1 MNRFKD
7 IFYRHLT
14 TLRRSVQWTG
24 IVMIVL
30 IPLLNIYGVRS
41 IAGTY
46 YSMTVGA
53 LDIIDPSIM
62 LQTVLLNKT
71 ATFGLLIAGIIPL
84 LFALFFG
91 KIFCSW
97 LCPFN
102 LLAEYNN
109 RLGKYLKS
117 KGRNRLNLNPHPS
130 VYWVILTGIFLLIM
144 ISGIPLIVFI
154 SFPGI
159 ISAQVAD
166 ALFFFSAGIELILIL
181 AVLLIELFS
190 RSRIWCK
197 YICPVGAVLA
207 IPRFKHSLSVVFNS
221 NRCAFQCTEDPSRA
235 SCNEVCPLDLNP
247 RQAGIYPYCY
257 HCGACVEACSKKGSR
272 SLDFT
277 FFEDKRKHVGKIAEI
292 EKMAKKLQKTE
303 QN

>member
-1 MNRFKD
+1 MNKFKD
-7 IFYRHLT
+7 FFYEHLT
-14 TLRRSVQWTG
+14 ILRRSVQWAG
-24 IVMIVL
+24 IVMIFL
-30 IPLLNIYGVRS
+30 IPLLNLYGVHG

-46 YSMTVGA
+46 YSMSVGA
-53 LDIIDPSIM
+53 LDIMDPSIM

-71 ATFGLLIAGIIPL
+71 ATFGILIAGILPL

-91 KIFCSW
+91 KIFCGW
-97 LCPFN
+97 VCPFN
-102 LLAEYNN
+102 LLAEYNK

-117 KGRNRLNLNPHPS
+117 KGNKRLNVNPKVY
-130 VYWVILTGIFLLIM
+130 VYWLILGGIFILLM

-166 ALFFFSAGIELILIL
+166 VILFFSLGIELILIL
-181 AVLLIELFS
+181 AVLLIELFI
-190 RSRIWCK
+190 RPRIWCK
-197 YICPVGAVLA
+197 YVCPVGAVLA
-207 IPRFKHSLSVVFNS
+207 IPRFKNTLSVAFNS
-221 NRCAFQCTEDPSRA
+221 GRCAFQCTSDPSKA
-235 SCNEVCPLDLNP
+235 SCNDACPLDLNP

-257 HCGACVEACSKKGSR
+257 NCGACVEACSKTGSH

-277 FFEDKRKHVGKIAEI
+277 FHAGERKSER
-292 EKMAKKLQKTE
+292 KMAEMRKMSEKLQETE